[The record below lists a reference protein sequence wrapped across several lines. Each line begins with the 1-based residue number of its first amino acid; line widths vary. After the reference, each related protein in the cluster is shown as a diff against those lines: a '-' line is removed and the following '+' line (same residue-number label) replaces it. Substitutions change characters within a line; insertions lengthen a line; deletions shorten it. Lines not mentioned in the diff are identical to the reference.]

1 MKAQPESTAR
11 TQPVKLTDKVLDATE
26 SASTDNVEHERQQRL
41 AMATVAVWNA
51 FNANRGSFAD
61 EYQ

>member
-1 MKAQPESTAR
+1 MKAQPKSTAR